1 MTKRSWWTIGR
12 FLPIALLVNVL
23 TCGTAWAQAVSQI
36 SGSVRDQT
44 GAVVPDVEI
53 TAIQTD
59 TGVRRTAVTNGA
71 GEFVIPNLQ
80 IGPYRIEA
88 AKGGFKTYVQTG
100 IELLVGSNPVI
111 PVTLGVGDV
120 TQSVQV
126 EANATLVQTQKLGVG
141 AVMETQRI
149 LELPLNGRTPT
160 DLIAITGAAVQ
171 TGQSVPW
178 SMQTGVTYSVAGGV
192 SFGVYYSLDGAP
204 HLNMYDSTNLPLP
217 FPDALQEFN
226 VDTSAQNA
234 QSGTHSGAQ
243 INSVTKS
250 GTNSFHGD
258 AFEFFRNGDL
268 NARNFFSPAQDTL
281 KRNQFGGV
289 IGGPIRKNSLFFFFG
304 YQGTELRQTPSPTI
318 TFVPTPQ
325 MLTGDF
331 STFASATCQ
340 GRNVTLGAPYTTI
353 NGKPNQLP
361 ASQISP
367 VALKIASYLP
377 AAQNQCGQFQTST
390 LISQYYWQVPF
401 RVDYHLNDKQT
412 LFGRYIATKQ
422 NQALPYSLT
431 PNNLLTASGNLSDDL
446 AQSLTVGH
454 TWLVSSSKIN
464 SIRLS
469 INRIGMLHDAGRYF
483 GPTDVGID
491 AFTYIPKVMT
501 LSITGGPSIG
511 SGIAEHVWNA
521 HTFATAND
529 DVSLIHGTHQ
539 FSFGASETRALALDL
554 ANVRSIG
561 NYTING
567 QTTGLGQADF
577 LAGILSQMRQSIP
590 NNLDVRQWF
599 FGAYAQDTWKIT
611 PRLTVNYGLR
621 WEPFFP
627 MQVGDKRVYT
637 FDVGRFYAGTRSTI
651 WTNAPPGF
659 YYPGD
664 PGFNGKAG
672 MNGSW
677 KNFEPRVGFAYDPF
691 GDGKTAIR
699 AGAGINYDFVNL
711 QSYQN
716 EDNVA
721 PFAGDTTVN
730 GPVPL
735 AAPWSTTPGG
745 NPFPYVSNP
754 PIGKFPTGAV
764 FVPVPPNIKTTE
776 VYSWNAAL
784 ERQFTPRLFA
794 SASYVGSQTIHLW
807 DNVEYN
813 PPLYIPG
820 NCMAGQYGLTK
831 DGPCSSV
838 GNVNARRILYLANPA
853 AAQGFSNLTAYDD
866 GGTANYNGLL
876 LKTQWRAANGVNII
890 ANYTWSHC
898 IGLPNNGN
906 TTPNPASNY
915 VHQNNRRLD
924 IGNCSQDRRQI
935 FNLTVVARTPKFSN
949 KALNLTASG
958 WQTSAIYVARSGAP
972 LSIASGLD
980 QALLGFTG
988 ERANQLLPNTAAANR
1003 GAACANITPCVTWL
1017 NPAAFAQPALG
1028 TLGNMGVFNVL
1039 GPKFFQF
1046 DMALVREFR
1055 IMEGR
1060 NLQFRA
1066 EAFNVFNNV
1075 RFNANNAGSS
1085 ITNPSVT
1092 LSNPSTFGNITSA
1105 GDPRILQL
1113 AMKFN
1118 F

>member
-1 MTKRSWWTIGR
+1 MTKSSLWIIGR

-23 TCGTAWAQAVSQI
+23 TCGIALGQAVSQI
-36 SGSVRDQT
+36 SGLTRDQS
-44 GAVVPDVEI
+44 GAVVPGVEI

-59 TGVRRTAVTNGA
+59 TGVKRTVITNDAGA
-71 GEFVIPNLQ
+71 FVIPNLQ

-88 AKGGFKTYVQTG
+88 AKAGFRAYVQTG
-100 IELLVGSNPVI
+100 IELLVDSNPVI
-111 PVTLGVGDV
+111 PITLGIGEV
-120 TQSVQV
+120 TQTVAV
-126 EANATLVQTQKLGVG
+126 EANATSVETQKLGVG
-141 AVMETQRI
+141 TVMETQRI
-149 LELPLNGRTPT
+149 LDLPLNGRTPT
-160 DLIAITGAAVQ
+160 DLIALTGAAVQ
-171 TGQSVPW
+171 TGSSVSW
-178 SMQTGVTYSVAGGV
+178 SMQTGVTISVAGGV
-192 SFGVYYSLDGAP
+192 SFGVYYALDGAP

-217 FPDALQEFN
+217 FPDALQEFK
-226 VDTSAQNA
+226 VETSAQNA

-243 INSVTKS
+243 VNSVTKS

-258 AFEFFRNGDL
+258 AFEFFRNGNM
-268 NARNFFSPAQDTL
+268 NARNFFSAKQDTL

-289 IGGPIRKNSLFFFFG
+289 IGGPIKKNTLFFFFG
-304 YQGTELRQTPSPTI
+304 YQGTELRQTPSPTL
-318 TFVPTPQ
+318 TFVPTAQ
-325 MLTGDF
+325 MLSGDF
-331 STFASATCQ
+331 STFASSACQ
-340 GRNVTLGAPYTTI
+340 STNVTLRAPFTTI

-361 ASQISP
+361 QSSISP
-367 VALKIASYLP
+367 VAVKIASYLP
-377 AAQNQCGQFQTST
+377 APLNQCGQFLTST
-390 LISQYYWQVPF
+390 LQSQYYWQIPF
-401 RVDYHLNDKQT
+401 RVDYQLSAKQT
-412 LFGRYIATKQ
+412 IFGRYIATKQ

-431 PNNLLTASGNLSDDL
+431 PNNLLTASGNSADDL
-446 AQSLTVGH
+446 AQSMTVGN
-454 TWLVSSSKIN
+454 TWLISNDKIN

-469 INRIGMLHDAGRYF
+469 ISRIGMLHDAGRYF

-501 LSITGGPSIG
+501 LSITGGPAIG
-511 SGIAEHVWNA
+511 SGVAEYVWYA

-529 DVSLIHGTHQ
+529 DLNWIHGSHQ
-539 FSFGASETRALALDL
+539 FSFGANLTRALALDL

-567 QTTGLGQADF
+567 QTTGLGLADF
-577 LAGILSQMRQSIP
+577 MAGILSQMRQSIP

-599 FGAYAQDTWKIT
+599 FGAYAQDTWKASH
-611 PRLTVNYGLR
+611 RLTLNFGLR

-627 MQVGDKRVYT
+627 MQVGDSRVYT
-637 FDVGRFYAGTRSTI
+637 FDIGRFYAGTRSTV

-677 KNFEPRVGFAYDPF
+677 RNLEPRVGLAFDPF

-730 GPVPL
+730 GPIPI

-745 NPFPYVSNP
+745 NPFPYNSTP
-754 PIGKFPTGAV
+754 PVGKYPVGAV
-764 FVPVPPNIKTTE
+764 YVPVPPNIKTTQ

-784 ERQFTPRLFA
+784 ERQFTPQWFA
-794 SASYVGSQTIHLW
+794 SVSYVGSQTIHLW

-820 NCMAGQYGLTK
+820 SCAAGQYGLSAP
-831 DGPCSSV
+831 GPCSTV
-838 GNVNARRILYLANPA
+838 GNVNARRILYLANPV

-876 LKTQWRAANGVNII
+876 LKTAWRASSNVNIN

-898 IGLPNNGN
+898 IGLPNNGT

-915 VHQNNRRLD
+915 VHQNNRNLD
-924 IGNCSQDRRQI
+924 VGNCSQDRRQL
-935 FNLTVVARTPKFSN
+935 FNLTVVARAPRFSN
-949 KALNLTASG
+949 RAVNLVASG
-958 WQTSAIYVARSGAP
+958 WQSSAIYRYSSGAP
-972 LSIASGLD
+972 LAIASGLD
-980 QALLGFTG
+980 QALLGFSTAN
-988 ERANQLLPNTAAANR
+988 ERPNQILSNTAPVHQT
-1003 GAACANITPCVTWL
+1003 AACANITPCVTWL

-1028 TLGNMGVFNVL
+1028 TLGNMGAFNVL

-1046 DMALVREFR
+1046 DMAVVREFSIR
-1055 IMEGR
+1055 EGM

-1066 EAFNVFNNV
+1066 EAFNVLNNV
-1075 RFNANNAGSS
+1075 RFKNPA
-1085 ITNPSVT
+1085 ITF
-1092 LSNPSTFGNITSA
+1092 SNPSTFGNITSA
-1105 GDPRILQL
+1105 EDPRILQL
-1113 AMKFN
+1113 AMKFT